1 VSSAT
6 SAPSSNDDVQPARRR
21 RAFFSQLRSRRGA
34 AVAALA
40 LTLIGAA
47 LPFPGLPAAAV
58 HDVGLFE
65 LDANATDEAAPG
77 QDWNT
82 VSVPPAS
89 TTRFIEDGPA
99 ADTTYFTGGQSKD
112 TSDVLAW
119 KHADN
124 SAPDKDEIT
133 NAYAAA
139 YTQNNQTYVY
149 YGLDR
154 FDNSGSA
161 FAGFWFFQN
170 PVSVG
175 PNGTFVGEHEVGD
188 ILIASNFT
196 NGGQIS
202 TIQAFMWNPDDPNAN
217 DNLVALNLPGVTCGT
232 ALNDNLCAI
241 SNTGTVDA
249 PWAYLSKDG
258 ATDFPTAAFFEG
270 GINLSSIFGSSV
282 PCFSTFMAETRSSSS
297 VGSVLKDFAL
307 GQFAFCGLS
316 VQKTGDT
323 LSKVGDSVTYNI
335 TITNTGM
342 ARLYKDDIED
352 SLVGDMTIN
361 GVDQDTAIDYV
372 SNCGQFLE
380 PGASCTITYQRVIT
394 ETDVSPVENT
404 VNVNYNS
411 SPELNGEGIS
421 FMVDDEHDVE
431 LFVPGVTVSKTGD
444 ALSTIGDPVDY
455 VFTVTNTS
463 SSNSPALINGTI
475 VDNVLGDLL
484 DPANPF
490 VTGSTCTAT
499 LGAGASCTIT
509 ATRIV
514 QAGDADPLPNTV
526 NVTYNPQGFPNLV
539 QATDDHSVNLFQPSV
554 LVEKT
559 GSAQSKVGDTVDYTI
574 RITNT
579 SSEDTPTLLLDS
591 ITDPLIPNLTIPASC
606 QALAPNASCEIQA
619 SRVVQ
624 ANDPNPL
631 INTVTVVY
639 HADTFPA
646 DVAGTSSTDN
656 HSTDLFVPSVR
667 VDKGGP
673 ATAKVGDSVTYTFKV
688 TNTSTPGSPA
698 LILDSITDPL
708 IGTLTI
714 PASCNSLA
722 VGVSCNFTASRT
734 VLANDPDPLV
744 NTVTVHYHPVGFPND
759 IVDTDDHRIDI
770 VTPPTYGQDPDDD
783 DAPEDPY
790 DISGGNG
797 PTLGD
802 TAGDTDQTGT
812 PAPATPEPVVENNV
826 VENAPAPAPA
836 PVSLDQLP
844 RTGLGLDR
852 LTAIGALLLILGGI
866 SLASRRR
873 RPNQA

>member
-1 VSSAT
+1 M
-6 SAPSSNDDVQPARRR
+6 
-21 RAFFSQLRSRRGA
+21 A
-34 AVAALA
+34 AVA
-40 LTLIGAA
+40 LTLVGAA
-47 LPFPGLPAAAV
+47 LPFPSLPAGAV

-65 LDANATDEAAPG
+65 LDGNAVDEAAPG

-82 VSVPPAS
+82 VSAPPAV
-89 TTRFIEDGPA
+89 TTRFIADGPLT
-99 ADTTYFTGGQSKD
+99 DSTYFTGGQSKD
-112 TSDVLAW
+112 TSDVSAW
-119 KHADN
+119 GHSDGG
-124 SAPDKDEIT
+124 APDKNEIT
-133 NAYAAA
+133 NAYSAA
-139 YTQNNQTYVY
+139 YAQNNETYVY
-149 YGLDR
+149 FGLDR
-154 FDNSGSA
+154 FDNSGDA

-170 PVSVG
+170 AVSVG

-202 TIQAFMWNPDDPNAN
+202 TIQAFMWDPEHPDAD
-217 DNLVALNLPGVTCGT
+217 DNLVLLDLPGVTCGT
-232 ALNDNLCAI
+232 APDDDLCAI
-241 SNTGTVDA
+241 SNTGLTPIDA
-249 PWAYLSKDG
+249 PWTYLSKDG
-258 ATDFPTAAFFEG
+258 ETDFPRAAFLEG
-270 GINLSSIFGSSV
+270 GINLSAIFGASV

-297 VGSVLKDFAL
+297 VGSVLKDFAM

-323 LSKVGDSVTYNI
+323 LSKVGDSVDYNI

-342 ARLYKDDIED
+342 ATLYKDDIDD
-352 SLVGDMTIN
+352 SLVGDITIN
-361 GVDQDTAIDYV
+361 GVNQDTAIDYV
-372 SNCGQFLE
+372 TNCGVSLA
-380 PGASCTITYQRVIT
+380 PGASCTITYSRLIT
-394 ETDVSPVENT
+394 ADDVTPVENI

-411 SPELNGEGIS
+411 SPQLNGQGIS
-421 FMVDDEHDVE
+421 FEVADNHDVE
-431 LFVPGVTVSKTGD
+431 LFVPGVTVTKTGD
-444 ALSTIGDPVDY
+444 LLSTVGDPVDY

-463 SSNSPALINGTI
+463 TNNSPALVNGTI
-475 VDNVLGDLL
+475 VDDVLGNLL

-490 VTGSTCTAT
+490 VTSSTCTAT
-499 LGAGASCTIT
+499 LPTGGSCTIN

-514 QAGDADPLPNTV
+514 QAGDADPLPNV
-526 NVTYNPQGFPNLV
+526 VEVHYNPEGFGNDI
-539 QATDDHSVNLFQPSV
+539 TSSDDHSVNLFQPSI

-574 RITNT
+574 RIINT
-579 SSEDTPTLLLDS
+579 SSDDTPTLLLDS
-591 ITDPLIPNLTIPASC
+591 ITDPLIPNLTIPVSC
-606 QALAPNASCEIQA
+606 QALAPNAFCEFQA
-619 SRVVQ
+619 SRVVL
-624 ANDPNPL
+624 ASDPDPL
-631 INTVTVVY
+631 INTVTVHY
-639 HADTFPA
+639 HADTFPV
-646 DVAGTSSTDN
+646 DVAGTSSTDS

-722 VGVSCNFTASRT
+722 VGASCNFTAART
-734 VLANDPDPLV
+734 VLAGDPDPLV

-770 VTPPTYGQDPDDD
+770 VTPSYGQDPDDD
-783 DAPEDPY
+783 DLIPENPY
-790 DISGGNG
+790 DNSGGNG

-802 TAGDTDQTGT
+802 TAGNTDQTGT
-812 PAPATPEPVVENNV
+812 QVPAPVNSDPVVQNNV
-826 VENAPAPAPA
+826 VETPGQPDPA

-844 RTGLGLDR
+844 RTGQGLDR
-852 LTAIGALLLILGGI
+852 IAAAGGLLVILGG
-866 SLASRRR
+866 LLLVSRRR